1 MMPVVGYKLGNTT
14 PKEESTPEIKTTEE
28 KIEL

>member
-1 MMPVVGYKLGNTT
+1 MMPVVGYKLGNST
-14 PKEESTPEIKTTEE
+14 PKVDTPEIKTTEE